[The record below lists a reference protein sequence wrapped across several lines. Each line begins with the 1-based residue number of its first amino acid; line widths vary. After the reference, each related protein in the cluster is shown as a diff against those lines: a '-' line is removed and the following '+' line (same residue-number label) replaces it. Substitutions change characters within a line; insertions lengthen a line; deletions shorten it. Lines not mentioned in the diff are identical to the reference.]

1 MCAVTAAEARWLSSR
16 PSIRGSIQT
25 RAHQLPAG
33 SVAREPEAEPR
44 TPEADVMAIAAQWS

>member
-16 PSIRGSIQT
+16 PAIRGSIQT